1 LNSSCTGKLTA
12 HVKKSKWGYHI
23 MDVKALTGT
32 QPVEWSVTEFAALSG
47 GWLWQPDSGYRI
59 HWLSDNF
66 EALSYTGSGA
76 GAGDRQILCSSA
88 QTSANRDLDTGG
100 RVFFRS

>member
-1 LNSSCTGKLTA
+1 
-12 HVKKSKWGYHI
+12 

-59 HWLSDNF
+59 HWLSG
-66 EALSYTGSGA
+66 YH
-76 GAGDRQILCSSA
+76 RQIAS
-88 QTSANRDLDTGG
+88 
-100 RVFFRS
+100 